1 MPVRPQKKVATITLA
16 KFFELTGVTDAKLNV
31 DSLDVQADPGMLN
44 RFDRFT
50 AKFNP
55 YGSTQLRLMFLKYD
69 NEMNGQFFAQLLKEK
84 VLTRFKKI
92 TKGELHAQL

>member
-1 MPVRPQKKVATITLA
+1 M
-16 KFFELTGVTDAKLNV
+16 
-31 DSLDVQADPGMLN
+31 MN

-69 NEMNGQFFAQLLKEK
+69 NEMKGLYFAQLLREK
-84 VLTRFKKI
+84 VLNRFKKVNNN
-92 TKGELHAQL
+92 ELHAQLKALNDQSAETLAT